1 MNYEF
6 ILLDW
11 NIDLLV
17 LRYLTIDPLNDG
29 L

>member
-1 MNYEF
+1 MNYEL

-11 NIDLLV
+11 NINPHV
-17 LRYLTIDPLNDG
+17 LRYLTIDPLKDG